1 MGSIRSRSLAD
12 GTIRFRAEIRIN
24 RKDYPEYKESKTFSS
39 RRIAENWLYK
49 REKELNNNPTLLS
62 GKNFLASITLNNA
75 IGKYIEEVG
84 GVYSKSKINTLKLL
98 QKLPISKRPITLIK
112 PLDIS
117 EHVNLR
123 KSGIPKLKLN
133 GVSPSTIL
141 NELMQVRSVLSHAS
155 IMWDMDIDLNN
166 FDKTTAQLRK
176 TRQIAPSNKRD
187 RLPTNEEL
195 KLLLQF
201 FARKWKEQEYSR
213 YPMHYIILLAIFSC
227 RRESELTRLHLSNFD
242 DCNQTWLVENLKSP
256 KGSLGNNKEFTVLEP
271 CIDVM
276 SFFRKD
282 EVRSRMYKTG
292 LNKGLLLPLS
302 PKTIASEFTRA
313 CVVLGIENLRFHDF
327 RHEGCTRLAEQGLT
341 IPQIQQIS
349 LHESWQTLQRYVS
362 VKKRRSV
369 LTLEELL
376 SFIDEA

>member
-49 REKELNNNPTLLS
+49 REKELNNNPALLS

-98 QKLPISKRPITLIK
+98 QKLPISKRPITLLK

-123 KSGIPKLKLN
+123 KSGVPKLKLS

-187 RLPTNEEL
+187 RLPTNDEL

-201 FARKWKEQEYSR
+201 
-213 YPMHYIILLAIFSC
+213 
-227 RRESELTRLHLSNFD
+227 LHVNG
-242 DCNQTWLVENLKSP
+242 K
-256 KGSLGNNKEFTVLEP
+256 NKNTVATQCTTLF
-271 CIDVM
+271 C
-276 SFFRKD
+276 
-282 EVRSRMYKTG
+282 
-292 LNKGLLLPLS
+292 
-302 PKTIASEFTRA
+302 
-313 CVVLGIENLRFHDF
+313 LRF
-327 RHEGCTRLAEQGLT
+327 
-341 IPQIQQIS
+341 S
-349 LHESWQTLQRYVS
+349 LVVVNQN
-362 VKKRRSV
+362 
-369 LTLEELL
+369 
-376 SFIDEA
+376 

>member
-98 QKLPISKRPITLIK
+98 QKLPISKRPLTSLK

-123 KSGIPKLKLN
+123 KSGIPKLKLS

-276 SFFRKD
+276 NFFRND
-282 EVRSRMYKTG
+282 EVRLRMYKTG

-362 VKKRRSV
+362 VKKRRGV

-376 SFIDEA
+376 SLIDEA